1 MQTKAAVLRTASGP
15 FNVEE
20 LTLNEP
26 DDNQILVRIV
36 ATGMCHTDLA
46 VRDQL
51 MPLPLPIVLG
61 HEGAG
66 IVERVGKNIKKVV
79 PGDHVVL
86 SYSTCGLCHNCLAG
100 EHLSCEQAFMMNFG
114 GRLADGKCSLHAED
128 EDIGSNFFGQSSF
141 SNYALS
147 YERNTVK
154 VTKDV
159 PLELLGPL
167 GCGIQ
172 TGAGSVLNALK
183 PPPGSSFAVF
193 GSGAVGLSAVM
204 GAVVAGCTTIIAV
217 DIKDNRLE
225 LAKELGATHT
235 INAANEDPA
244 SKISSIT
251 GGRGVKYLL
260 ETSGNEKV
268 LEQALWSL
276 AMGGVAG
283 IVGAPAMGATL
294 NLNISHMLMNRTLRG
309 IIEGASNSDIF
320 IPTLI
325 ELYQQG
331 RFPFDS
337 LIKFYNLDEI
347 NQAADDSES
356 GVTIKP
362 VIRMTK

>member
-1 MQTKAAVLRTASGP
+1 MHTKAAILRKPRGQ
-15 FNVEE
+15 FEIE
-20 LTLNEP
+20 DLTLNDP

-46 VRDQL
+46 IRDQV
-51 MPLPLPIVLG
+51 MPAPFPIVLG
-61 HEGAG
+61 HEGSG
-66 IVERVGKNIKKVV
+66 VVEKVGRNIKKVV

-86 SYSTCGLCHNCLAG
+86 SYNSCGLCYNCLAG
-100 EHLSCEQAFMMNFG
+100 EHLSCEQSFPLNFG
-114 GRLADGKCSLHAED
+114 GRLPDGQCSLHSGE
-128 EDIGSNFFGQSSF
+128 EGVGCNFFGQSSF
-141 SNYALS
+141 AKYALS
-147 YERNTVK
+147 YERNTIK

-167 GCGIQ
+167 GCGVQ

-183 PPPGSSFAVF
+183 PPPGSSIAIF

-204 GAVVAGCTTIIAV
+204 GAVVAGCTSIIAI
-217 DIKDNRLE
+217 DIKESRLD
-225 LAKELGATHT
+225 LAKELGATYT

-251 GGRGVKYLL
+251 GNRGVKYIL

-283 IVGAPAMGATL
+283 IVGAPAMGATV
-294 NLNISHMLMNRTLRG
+294 NVNISHMLMNRTLRG
-309 IIEGASNSDIF
+309 IIEGESNSDIF
-320 IPTLI
+320 IPALI

-337 LIKFYNLDEI
+337 LIKFYDLDQI
-347 NQAADDSES
+347 NQAAADSES
-356 GVTIKP
+356 GVTVKP
-362 VIRMTK
+362 VIRM